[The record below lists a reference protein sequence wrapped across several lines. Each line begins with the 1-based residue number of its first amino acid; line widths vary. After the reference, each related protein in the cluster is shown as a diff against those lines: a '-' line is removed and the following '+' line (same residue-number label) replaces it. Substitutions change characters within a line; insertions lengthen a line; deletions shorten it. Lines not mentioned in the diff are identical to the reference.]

1 MKIDPTVTH
10 RRTPIVARL
19 FIGMIRGY
27 QLVLSPLKYFLFG
40 SASSCRFQPTC
51 SEYARQAILK
61 HGALKGSWLALRRI
75 SRCHP
80 LGGCGYD
87 PVPEKKD
94 CQNPRCCSRKSVT
107 HG

>member
-1 MKIDPTVTH
+1 MKTDPPVSAAPV
-10 RRTPIVARL
+10 PIVARL
-19 FIGMIRGY
+19 FIGMIRVY

-51 SEYARQAILK
+51 SEYARQAILR
-61 HGALKGSWLALRRI
+61 HGALRGSWLALRRI

-80 LGGCGYD
+80 LGGFGHD

-94 CQNPRCCSRKSVT
+94 CQKPSCCSKKTVT